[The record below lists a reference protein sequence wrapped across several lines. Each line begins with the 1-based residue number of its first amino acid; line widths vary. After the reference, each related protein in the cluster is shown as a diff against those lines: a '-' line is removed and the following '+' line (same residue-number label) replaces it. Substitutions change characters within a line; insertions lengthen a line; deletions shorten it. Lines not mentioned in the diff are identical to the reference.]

1 MSSSD
6 RRRRRNALRHV
17 PVVGRGAA
25 REYWEDI
32 LNEPPP
38 ESPTA
43 PGSPEP
49 PDWMLKPVPVLD
61 ARTQQPAYWAD
72 DAPYQ
77 SWAARVGEAKYKLML
92 LDGLSPDKEEAAGDP
107 APWAPIRTS
116 GKTPLSFLNHPTE
129 VLTVAEREA
138 LGATGAWTSR
148 SWAREAAKRKKISP
162 DQVAAGLKE
171 DDLPE
176 AECSIAPWWDE

>member
-1 MSSSD
+1 M
-6 RRRRRNALRHV
+6 
-17 PVVGRGAA
+17 VGREAA
-25 REYWEDI
+25 RGYWEEI

-49 PDWMLKPVPVLD
+49 PDWMLKPVLVLD

-77 SWAARVGEAKYKLML
+77 SWAARVGEAKYKLLL
-92 LDGLSPDKEEAAGDP
+92 LDGLNPDEEEAAGGP

-116 GKTPLSFLNHPTE
+116 GKTPLAFLNHPSE
-129 VLTVAEREA
+129 RLTVAEREA
-138 LGATGAWTSR
+138 FGATGPWTSR
-148 SWAREAAKRKKISP
+148 TWAREAAKRRKLAP
-162 DQVAAGLKE
+162 DHAPAGAKE
-171 DDLPE
+171 EEEEELPQ
-176 AECSIAPWWDE
+176 AECSIAPWWLEE